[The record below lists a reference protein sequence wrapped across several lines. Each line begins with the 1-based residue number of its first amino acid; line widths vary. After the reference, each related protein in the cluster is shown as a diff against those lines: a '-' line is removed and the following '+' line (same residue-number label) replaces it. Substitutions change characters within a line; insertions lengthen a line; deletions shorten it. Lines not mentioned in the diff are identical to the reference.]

1 MYNDISIMVL
11 ICIFLKSNFNFLCVF
26 VICIS
31 SLVKY
36 FFMSWSIFWLDYVFF
51 FFVLSFESSLFN
63 LNISLFVGYVVC
75 KYIFYSVIYLFI
87 LLTICFVEQTI
98 LILIRSNLSIFS
110 MDYIFYVKS
119 KNSSPNPRLQPFSPM
134 LFLNHKKLL
143 QFYVLCLSLWFIL
156 NKLLYKE

>member
-1 MYNDISIMVL
+1 MYLLSVFLLWWNIFSCLDPFSDWIM
-11 ICIFLKSNFNFLCVF
+11 F
-26 VICIS
+26 
-31 SLVKY
+31 
-36 FFMSWSIFWLDYVFF
+36 FF

-119 KNSSPNPRLQPFSPM
+119 KNSSPNPRLQTFSPM